1 MADTVNRYTLAEY
14 AGLAGLEGVPMQT
27 VHTIVDSMPIFDSAP
42 LVQCNAGT
50 LNKTK
55 VITSY
60 PMGQTRGYNMGVKAE
75 KATAKIVQDSTCAI
89 ESYNEIDRMMLALN
103 NNSAQWRSDQ
113 DQAMVRGFAESAA
126 EKIFN
131 ASFNRDPLEYDGLG
145 VRYNKIGECV
155 IDAKGTGNSLTD
167 IWLVNWSKE
176 SVHLIYPQG
185 GYAHP
190 TMEYEANVDAV
201 DENGGKFKADRTW
214 LRWHLGLAVPDPM
227 QVIRIANVDIDAA
240 MKGSTDVNLVNLL
253 TQAVERLPGDAF
265 AGGAF
270 YMNRKLRAALRLQL
284 QERPN
289 MNFTWDNVA
298 GKQIV
303 RFDGITVHKVTEK
316 VVKIYNQANK
326 IK

>member
-1 MADTVNRYTLAEY
+1 MAEINRYTLAEY
-14 AGLAGLEGVPMQT
+14 AGLAGLDGIPLQT

-60 PMGQTRGYNMGVKAE
+60 PKGQTRGYNMGVKAE
-75 KATAKIVQDSTCAI
+75 KAAAKIVQDTTCMM
-89 ESYNEIDRMMLALN
+89 ETFNEIDRKILALN
-103 NNSAQWRSDQ
+103 GNDAQWRSEQ
-113 DQAMVRGFAESAA
+113 DTAMIRGLAQTAA

-131 ASFNRDPLEYDGLG
+131 ASRKRDPLEYDGLG
-145 VRYNKIGECV
+145 VRYGKIGDCV
-155 IDAKGTGNSLTD
+155 IDAGGTGNNLTD
-167 IWLVNWSKE
+167 IWLVNWAKDT
-176 SVHLIYPQG
+176 VHLLYPQG

-190 TMEYEANVDAV
+190 TMEYEENVDAM
-201 DENGGKFKADRTW
+201 DKDGGLYKSDRTW
-214 LRWHLGLAVPDPM
+214 ARWDLGLAVPDPM
-227 QVIRIANVDIDAA
+227 QVIRIANVDIDKA
-240 MKGSTDVNLVNLL
+240 MAGSENVNLVNLL

-265 AGGAF
+265 AGCAF
-270 YMNRKLRAALRLQL
+270 YMNRGIRAALRLQL

-298 GKQIV
+298 GKQVV
-303 RFDGITVHKVTEK
+303 RFDGITVHKVVED
-316 VVKIYNQANK
+316 VLHNYDQEHK

>member
-1 MADTVNRYTLAEY
+1 MAEVNRYTLAEY
-14 AGLAGLEGVPMQT
+14 AGLAGLKGVELQT

-60 PMGQTRGYNMGVKAE
+60 PKGQTRGYNMGVKAE
-75 KATAKIVQDSTCAI
+75 KATAKIVQDTTCMT
-89 ESYNEIDRMMLALN
+89 ESYNEIDRRILAQN
-103 NNSAQWRSDQ
+103 DNSAKWRAEQ
-113 DQAMVRGFAESAA
+113 DNAAIRGIAQSAA

-131 ASFNRDPLEYDGLG
+131 ASIKRDPLEYDGLG
-145 VRYNKIGECV
+145 VRYNKIGDCV
-155 IDAKGTGNSLTD
+155 IDAKGAGTRLSD

-176 SVHLIYPQG
+176 TVHLLYPQG

-201 DENGGKFKADRTW
+201 DENGGLYKADRTW
-214 LRWHLGLAVPDPM
+214 IRWDLGLAVPDPM
-227 QVIRIANVDIDAA
+227 QVIRIANVDLDSA
-240 MKGSTDVNLVNLL
+240 MQGSSGVNLVNLL

-265 AGGAF
+265 AGCAF
-270 YMNRKLRAALRLQL
+270 YMNRTLRSALRLQL
-284 QERPN
+284 MERPN

-303 RFDGITVHKVTEK
+303 RFDGIAVHKVVED
-316 VVKIYNQANK
+316 VLKIYNQANK
-326 IK
+326 VK